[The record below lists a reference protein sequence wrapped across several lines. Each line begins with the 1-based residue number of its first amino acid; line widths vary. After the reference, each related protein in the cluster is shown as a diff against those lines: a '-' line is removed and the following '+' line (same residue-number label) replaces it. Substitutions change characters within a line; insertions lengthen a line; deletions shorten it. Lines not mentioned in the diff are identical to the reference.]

1 MLPGGVTETVWHFA
15 GYLKIVNDIARD
27 RIDYDE
33 APVRHPQDDY
43 TTPRPDYACKP
54 DIDDLDSEGVRP
66 PEIPLFEE
74 PIAARIHPLKALAQA
89 YPDIDHEP
97 LGVLP
102 RLPIG
107 RAGGGGGGGGHEPH
121 EPRAI
126 TVQYQDDGEQGQVE
140 IHQYNFMSDD
150 DELIVIGEGK
160 VLSYDT
166 TEIRAETDTI
176 LQRMADN
183 ANDQIPGE
191 WAIAKSGTGITDF
204 VRTFDQASASGDDA
218 PGAHSVQPGYY
229 LNGEL
234 ATRPETPQQ
243 PSIAEAQNKPDLGHD
258 IGQWAE
264 VGGNQSLNAALI
276 VDLSESGRSM
286 IVMGDYFKTNAIFQT
301 NSTMDHDHVVASGS
315 DTQAAVTSQENPAGN
330 SADNI
335 ADFHQHPGIYDSIP
349 AYFAGPHWN
358 VDVVD
363 GDYYSVHTV
372 VQMNYLSDNDI
383 VVQNSGDTHY
393 EVYAG
398 GNELINLAEVFDGT
412 IHYDLIIVA
421 GSYHGMNV
429 IFQNN
434 ILLNDDEIKL
444 LANGADPSQSVIS
457 GQNELSNTA
466 TIENYG
472 DDDFKPMND
481 GLDSLVGA
489 IGSGATALDPSYG
502 NFIDGSGGVF
512 NVLYIK
518 GDYYDVNAIWQTN
531 VASDVNVF
539 LQMLEHPSDAAQALH
554 PDNDTVQSVTSGKD
568 SLVNDAT
575 IVDVGATNTYTNGG
589 VYEDTILVQA
599 NLVPSGMD
607 QTLTHDMHALVP
619 ELVAFV
625 NETQDAAPAVQPVA
639 IAPAHDDPIANMT
652 H

>member
-1 MLPGGVTETVWHFA
+1 MLPGGVTEAVWHFA
-15 GYLKIVNDIARD
+15 GYLKIINDIARD
-27 RIDYDE
+27 RIEYDE

-43 TTPRPDYACKP
+43 TTPRPDYASKP
-54 DIDDLDSEGVRP
+54 DIDDLESVGVRS

-89 YPDIDHEP
+89 YPDPDHEP
-97 LGVLP
+97 PGVLP
-102 RLPIG
+102 RLPMG
-107 RAGGGGGGGGHEPH
+107 RAGGGGGGGHEPH
-121 EPRAI
+121 HI

-150 DELIVIGEGK
+150 DELLVIGEGK
-160 VLSYDT
+160 ALSYDT
-166 TEIRAETDTI
+166 AEIRAETDAI

-191 WAIAKSGTGITDF
+191 WAVAKSGAGITDF
-204 VRTFDQASASGDDA
+204 VRTFDQVSVSGDVV
-218 PGAHSVQPGYY
+218 PGTYSVQPGYY

-234 ATRPETPQQ
+234 TARPATSEQTSVVDAP
-243 PSIAEAQNKPDLGHD
+243 AKPDLGHG

-264 VGGNQSLNAALI
+264 VGGNQSINAALI

-301 NSTMDHDHVVASGS
+301 NSIIDNDHVVTSGS
-315 DTQAAVTSQENPAGN
+315 DAPAGVTSQEN

-335 ADFHQHPGIYDSIP
+335 ADFHQHPGIYGAVP
-349 AYFAGPHWN
+349 AFFAGPHWN

-383 VVQNSGDTHY
+383 VVQHSADTHY

-444 LANGADPSQSVIS
+444 LANGTDPSRSVVS

-466 TIENYG
+466 TIESYG
-472 DDDFKPMND
+472 DDNFRPIND
-481 GLDSLVGA
+481 GLDSLVGM
-489 IGSGATALDPSYG
+489 IDGGATSLDPSFG
-502 NFIDGSGGVF
+502 KLIDGSGGVF

-531 VASDVNVF
+531 VTSDVNVF
-539 LQMLEHPSDAAQALH
+539 LQMLEQPSDSAQALH
-554 PDNDTVQSVTSGKD
+554 PDNEYVQSVTSGKN

-575 IVDVGATNTYTNGG
+575 IVDVGATSTYTHGD

-607 QTLTHDMHALVP
+607 QTLNHDMHALVP

-625 NETQDAAPAVQPVA
+625 NETQDAAPAVQPAA